1 MKCHRTIGPSV
12 YFNGTI
18 AYDRTKRLCGWLP
31 PPLRDC
37 IGSEC
42 SAWIPSCNSL
52 IRGCCGLIH
61 DPDDRGV
68 EWIDPAH
75 KPEEAT
81 P

>member
-1 MKCHRTIGPSV
+1 MTCHRTIGPSV
-12 YFNGTI
+12 AIEVPDGNYVGGVRI
-18 AYDRTKRLCGWLP
+18 DIEGLEP
-31 PPLRDC
+31 RDC